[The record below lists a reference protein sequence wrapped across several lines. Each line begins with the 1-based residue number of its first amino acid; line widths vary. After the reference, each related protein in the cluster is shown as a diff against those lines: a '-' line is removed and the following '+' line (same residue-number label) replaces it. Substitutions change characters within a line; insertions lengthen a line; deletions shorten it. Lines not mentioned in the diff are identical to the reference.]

1 MNICHSMT
9 IWIHFSKNL
18 YLVKLW
24 YHVTADVLKTI
35 YYALV
40 YSHMRNAYQIWEQ
53 NQSKLFDMIQCVQNK
68 PLRTKSF
75 K

>member
-1 MNICHSMT
+1 MT

-18 YLVKLW
+18 YLAKLW

-35 YYALV
+35 CYALV
-40 YSHMRNAYQIWEQ
+40 DSHMRYACQIWEQ
-53 NQSKLFDMIQCVQNK
+53 NQSKLFDMIQCAQNK
-68 PLRTKSF
+68 ALRAKSF